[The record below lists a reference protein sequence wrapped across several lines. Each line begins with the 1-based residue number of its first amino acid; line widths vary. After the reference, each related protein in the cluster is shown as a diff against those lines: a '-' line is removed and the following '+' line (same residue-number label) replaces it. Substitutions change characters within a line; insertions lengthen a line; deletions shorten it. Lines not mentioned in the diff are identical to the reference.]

1 METSFEEHGH
11 GEANTPFLDWEEH
24 GDCRDKLTSG
34 NAALNDIFP
43 TNILEDLQ
51 KG

>member
-1 METSFEEHGH
+1 METWFEEHGH
-11 GEANTPFLDWEEH
+11 GESNTSFLDWEEC
-24 GDCRDKLTSG
+24 GDCRDKIISG
-34 NAALNDIFP
+34 NVTLDNIFP